1 MTGRR
6 LFLDAVPDDFDP
18 VNDRVLGPSCFVGRE
33 HVWPEWDRQTYLDPL
48 ADPDVQWQDWMR
60 TRILANRM
68 CRTMGNEFN
77 LRHGTDYGHRYWREL
92 TVLWLLLLIQS
103 AWLRYLQ
110 VNAAIDRWGDE
121 TLTVLTAGEATGWR
135 FSDDLDF
142 FHNGPKNP
150 DYNLWICSQILHLRA
165 PPSWTLVPG
174 RNVGYLAD
182 VPMPP
187 QRASF
192 KNRLASLF
200 IRRRAIYNLTDAGA
214 AEWILSLLVPLLPRR
229 AQKLQPLVDET
240 SETES
245 TEPFPDAFLELIGR
259 LVAETIPETLT
270 ENFAEFDRRAAAL
283 PYRAGRLFVSGAS
296 KYVPT
301 TRFMTAH
308 ALEKGERVMRYQHG
322 ANYGS
327 AHIMIGHEIEYYDNG
342 FVSWGWRQDGRVP
355 DQANPLP
362 SPSLARI
369 GGRHVRKTN
378 DIVFVG
384 TNLELGPYPF
394 KPAPQTCG
402 VLRYRRRKID
412 LINGLST
419 SMRARLRYR
428 PYVNTESD
436 LDDLAYVARE
446 TGSIPV
452 VSGALDPTLFSCAL
466 AIVDHPGTPVFRTL
480 VANVPTVL
488 VWDPAAW
495 PMHAR
500 GRAELD
506 RLEEAGIFISDPV
519 EAARKINE
527 LDGNI
532 DQWWY
537 SEPVQ
542 SARRAWCAGN
552 ATVNKNWIGAWVRW
566 LATVHTARMERV

>member
-1 MTGRR
+1 MTDRR

-18 VNDRVLGPSCFVGRE
+18 ANDLVLGPSCFVGRE
-33 HVWPEWDRQTYLDPL
+33 HVWPEWDRQAYLDPL
-48 ADPDVQWQDWMR
+48 EDPDVQWRDWMR

-121 TLTVLTAGEATGWR
+121 TLTVPAAGEATGWR

-150 DYNLWICSQILHLRA
+150 DFDLWICSLILRSRT

-174 RNVGYLAD
+174 RDVGYRAGKPP
-182 VPMPP
+182 VPS
-187 QRASF
+187 RVSL
-192 KNRLASLF
+192 KKRLVSLF

-214 AEWILSLLVPLLPRR
+214 AEWMLSLIVPFLPRR
-229 AQKLQPLVDET
+229 PQILPALVDE
-240 SETES
+240 EAES
-245 TEPFPDAFLELIGR
+245 ASIQPFPDDFLELIDR
-259 LVAETIPETLT
+259 LIAETMPATLT
-270 ENFAEFDRRAAAL
+270 ENFADFEREAAAL
-283 PYRAGRLFVSGAS
+283 PYKAGRLFVSGAS
-296 KYVPT
+296 KYVPR

-322 ANYGS
+322 AFYGS

-342 FVSWGWRQDGRVP
+342 FISWGWRQDGRVP
-355 DQANPLP
+355 GKATPLP
-362 SPSLARI
+362 SPSLVRIADRHARS
-369 GGRHVRKTN
+369 TD

-384 TNLELGPYPF
+384 TNIELGPYPF
-394 KPAPQTCG
+394 KPSPQAAG
-402 VLRYRRRKID
+402 ILRYRHRKIEF
-412 LINGLST
+412 INALAPSVRT
-419 SMRARLRYR
+419 ALRYR

-436 LDDLAYVARE
+436 LDDLDYVVQE
-446 TGSIPV
+446 TGHIPV
-452 VSGALDPTLFSCAL
+452 VAGALDPVLFSCAL
-466 AIVDHPGTPVFRTL
+466 AIIDHPGSPIYRAL
-480 VANVPTVL
+480 IANVPTVL

-506 RLEEAGIFISDPV
+506 GLEKAGIFVRNPV

-527 LDGNI
+527 LDGQI
-532 DQWWY
+532 DEWW
-537 SEPVQ
+537 SSGTVQ
-542 SARRAWCAGN
+542 AARRAWCMEN
-552 ATVNKNWIGAWVRW
+552 AIIRKKWFGAWVRS
-566 LATVHTARMERV
+566 LATLHSTRKYNV